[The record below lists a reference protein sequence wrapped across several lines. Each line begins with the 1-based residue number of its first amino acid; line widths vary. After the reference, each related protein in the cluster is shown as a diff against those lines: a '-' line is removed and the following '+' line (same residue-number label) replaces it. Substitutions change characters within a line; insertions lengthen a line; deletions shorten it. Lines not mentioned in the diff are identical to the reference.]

1 MLLDNYSLTTI
12 ISKRCL
18 VTQTV
23 EWRLW
28 RRCWRNRKLLLPETK
43 QEFEFLLP
51 AVSAVCVEN
60 TRDAL
65 IKVSHLES
73 MNATLKH

>member
-43 QEFEFLLP
+43 QEFEFLLL
-51 AVSAVCVEN
+51 AVSVQFVYK
-60 TRDAL
+60 TREML
-65 IKVSHLES
+65 S
-73 MNATLKH
+73 LKFHILNL